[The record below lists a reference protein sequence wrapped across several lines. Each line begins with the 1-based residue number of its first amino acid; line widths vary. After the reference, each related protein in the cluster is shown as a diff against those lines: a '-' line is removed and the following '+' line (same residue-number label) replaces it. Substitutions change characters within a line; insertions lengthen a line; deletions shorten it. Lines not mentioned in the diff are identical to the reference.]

1 MLAGAGNAARV
12 DPVPAIEPSRR
23 VASEATVYSNAL
35 AAALER
41 EIVGQPVAV
50 ATVVR
55 GTTRLASGLTPR
67 ERTWAAYMFMG
78 PSGTGKT
85 ELVRTL
91 ANALHGEGSG
101 LYVADCT
108 PYVHADPWLAFV
120 AQITPMFSLPR
131 GGGGAPDFGAPP
143 LSILLVEYLERGR
156 KEIGKALTAALDTG
170 RLALPGGKIGSLT
183 NCLVFITTS
192 LCSREILEESP
203 RIGFQGTGGQDA
215 EGDQVLRTC
224 RAQAEAHFGE
234 DLVGRLDSLVV
245 FHRLQDDHIGQIL
258 DRRFDRMSRWIRE
271 ERGFHCE
278 LSATARAF
286 VLERGRGDAKLGA
299 RELVRMYRRFVE
311 FPLADLMI
319 SRRIPAGGLVHIDR
333 KPDEE
338 HLHFVVTGPR
348 AATSAL
354 PETIA
359 EEREIPVARD
369 EPAGLQPVPVT

>member
-1 MLAGAGNAARV
+1 
-12 DPVPAIEPSRR
+12 VPAIAPSRR
-23 VASEATVYSNAL
+23 VASEVTVYSNAL
-35 AAALER
+35 VSALER

-50 ATVVR
+50 ASVVR
-55 GTTRLASGLTPR
+55 GATRIASGLTPR

-85 ELVRTL
+85 QLVRTL
-91 ANALHGEGSG
+91 ASTLHGEGSG

-108 PYVHADPWLAFV
+108 PYVHADPWSV
-120 AQITPMFSLPR
+120 AQIAPMFSTPR
-131 GGGGAPDFGAPP
+131 NAGDGWTFEAPP

-170 RLALPGGKIGSLT
+170 RLTLPGGRLGSLN

-203 RIGFQGTGGQDA
+203 RIGFQGTGGQEA
-215 EGDQVLRTC
+215 EADQVLRTC

-245 FHRLQDDHIGQIL
+245 FHRLQDDHMGQIL
-258 DRRFDRMSRWIRE
+258 DRRFARMNRWIE
-271 ERGFHCE
+271 DERGFRCE

-299 RELVRMYRRFVE
+299 RELVRAHRRFIE

-333 KPDEE
+333 MGGDE
-338 HLHFVVTGPR
+338 HLHFDVIGPKP
-348 AATSAL
+348 AASGGGKVL
-354 PETIA
+354 EPEM
-359 EEREIPVARD
+359 REIAVVRD
-369 EPAGLQPVPVT
+369 EPASPRPWPVT